1 MISFAPYIWIWI
13 KNLCGN
19 LFNMNPS
26 IVSNDWNGDSVK
38 NYLIILYK
46 FPGSKT
52 AYIKLGTHGYKTF
65 WLFLFIFVRNKILM
79 VPKTS
84 ESQFTIIESVYIVC
98 LSNFALYKIVQ
109 DGFVQHPIFLKDF
122 FFFYIATL
130 DKKRIL
136 NLLTCFSSPTSPL
149 KIVHD
154 FAHLFCERSETM
166 IFIALLTPVLH

>member
-122 FFFYIATL
+122 FLHCYTGQEKNSKSSDLFFFPHQSP
-130 DKKRIL
+130 K
-136 NLLTCFSSPTSPL
+136 NSSW
-149 KIVHD
+149 
-154 FAHLFCERSETM
+154 FCT
-166 IFIALLTPVLH
+166 FVLRA